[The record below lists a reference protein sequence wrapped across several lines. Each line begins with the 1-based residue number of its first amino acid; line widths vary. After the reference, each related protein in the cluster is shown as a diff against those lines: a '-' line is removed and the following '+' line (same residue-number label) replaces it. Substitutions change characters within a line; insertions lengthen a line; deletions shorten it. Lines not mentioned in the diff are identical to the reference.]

1 MSKIKEVF
9 SFKNK
14 VLDESKKV
22 FPEALT
28 FDDVLLVPQ
37 KSDIESRKDV
47 NTSTMLSR
55 NIRINIPI
63 ISSNMDTVTESA
75 MAIAVAR
82 EGGLGIIHR
91 FMSIEDQADEVKKVK
106 RSEGILIEHPYTLK
120 PEQTLEDALN
130 IMNHYSVKGLLVTDI
145 NKKLIGILTSRDILF
160 ETDLSKKINDLMTT
174 NIITA
179 PVNTSMDMAKDILH
193 KNRIEKLP
201 LVDENGI
208 LKGLITAKDIIKKE
222 QFPRAAK
229 DSKGRLLVGA
239 AIGVKDDVIERTSA
253 LLDANAD
260 IIVIDIAH
268 GHAKSVIDTIKLLRK
283 EFGNVEIM
291 AGNVATKEAFHDLVS
306 AGADSIKAGVG
317 GGCFAAGT
325 RILMSNGTYK
335 NIEEIEPG
343 NRVINKDGNP
353 VNVKKSFCTG
363 IKKVNK
369 VRASTF
375 YETTFVTP
383 NHQYWVGDL
392 NTSSVVT
399 LQSRGYSFL
408 LEQQSKTTP
417 KQSKYKWKK
426 IEDLKQDVFLLPKKI
441 DFELPEDFK
450 IILKKRRGGNWR
462 TGHLYE
468 IDQIIKPSYEI
479 GYIFGTFLGD
489 GTSHTPVFKGSHRGA
504 VHWYFGLNEFE
515 KVNKLIYSLLKVFK
529 NIKPKIQTKTNIIK
543 LSLYYKP
550 LADFL
555 SCFGKRKE
563 KHLPEKYLINN
574 KDYLKGL
581 LHGLIDT
588 DGHIEKE
595 GRIRFYNT
603 SKRLIELFNVAS
615 YLVLGVFPNNA
626 KRKKSSGTLKNINL
640 ANCND
645 SYTSEI
651 INTGQKRLTKNYQAV
666 KILDIQ
672 ETSENKQVY
681 DLEIDCSTHSFI
693 ANNAIVHNSVC
704 STRIVTG
711 SGVPQL
717 SAIMDC
723 AEAAEETGI
732 PLVAD
737 GGIRYPG
744 DITKAIGAGAD
755 TVMLGNALAGTD
767 ESPGNTLMKNGR
779 KFKIYRGSAGYGT
792 AMSRKNQKLKDVNVN
807 DYVAE
812 GVESLIGY
820 KGSVSEVI
828 NQLLG
833 GLRSGMSY
841 SGARTI
847 EELKQ
852 KAKFIKITS
861 SGMKESKPHDVNVI

>member
-160 ETDLSKKINDLMTT
+160 ETDLSKKINDLMTK

-353 VNVKKSFCTG
+353 VNVLKSFCTG
-363 IKKVNK
+363 VKKISK
-369 VRASTF
+369 VRS
-375 YETTFVTP
+375 
-383 NHQYWVGDL
+383 
-392 NTSSVVT
+392 
-399 LQSRGYSFL
+399 
-408 LEQQSKTTP
+408 
-417 KQSKYKWKK
+417 
-426 IEDLKQDVFLLPKKI
+426 
-441 DFELPEDFK
+441 
-450 IILKKRRGGNWR
+450 
-462 TGHLYE
+462 
-468 IDQIIKPSYEI
+468 
-479 GYIFGTFLGD
+479 
-489 GTSHTPVFKGSHRGA
+489 
-504 VHWYFGLNEFE
+504 
-515 KVNKLIYSLLKVFK
+515 
-529 NIKPKIQTKTNIIK
+529 
-543 LSLYYKP
+543 
-550 LADFL
+550 
-555 SCFGKRKE
+555 
-563 KHLPEKYLINN
+563 
-574 KDYLKGL
+574 
-581 LHGLIDT
+581 
-588 DGHIEKE
+588 
-595 GRIRFYNT
+595 
-603 SKRLIELFNVAS
+603 
-615 YLVLGVFPNNA
+615 
-626 KRKKSSGTLKNINL
+626 
-640 ANCND
+640 
-645 SYTSEI
+645 
-651 INTGQKRLTKNYQAV
+651 
-666 KILDIQ
+666 
-672 ETSENKQVY
+672 
-681 DLEIDCSTHSFI
+681 
-693 ANNAIVHNSVC
+693 
-704 STRIVTG
+704 
-711 SGVPQL
+711 
-717 SAIMDC
+717 
-723 AEAAEETGI
+723 
-732 PLVAD
+732 
-737 GGIRYPG
+737 
-744 DITKAIGAGAD
+744 
-755 TVMLGNALAGTD
+755 
-767 ESPGNTLMKNGR
+767 
-779 KFKIYRGSAGYGT
+779 
-792 AMSRKNQKLKDVNVN
+792 
-807 DYVAE
+807 
-812 GVESLIGY
+812 
-820 KGSVSEVI
+820 
-828 NQLLG
+828 
-833 GLRSGMSY
+833 
-841 SGARTI
+841 
-847 EELKQ
+847 
-852 KAKFIKITS
+852 
-861 SGMKESKPHDVNVI
+861 